1 MTETIDRSWAG
12 EEWRNTWTPQEKNT
26 LQGYTKAMHLTEEQ
40 IEGVLSELEEG
51 TPIHEASR
59 KYGTS
64 STQWF
69 RRVKRDP
76 ELHRRALAAQEEG
89 KGSQQE
95 NIRSMAWVE
104 ARNGNA
110 KMIERL
116 AIVML
121 PEWREALTTSRL
133 QVGNIDGEAF
143 KMAALKQFGASL
155 SDKDLETMIEIME
168 RASSQGETLELPL
181 TTNGSD

>member
-1 MTETIDRSWAG
+1 VKTADLKNWAG
-12 EEWRNTWTPQEKNT
+12 EEWRGNWSPPEEQTS
-26 LQGYTKAMHLTEEQ
+26 QGYTKAKYLKEEQ

-64 STQWF
+64 STQWM
-69 RRVKRDP
+69 RRVHRDA
-76 ELHRRALAAQEEG
+76 ELQRRSLEAIEEG
-89 KGSQQE
+89 KRAQQE
-95 NIRSMAWVE
+95 DIRSMAWKS
-104 ARNGNA
+104 AREGNA

-143 KMAALKQFGASL
+143 KMAALKQFGATL
-155 SDKDLETMIEIME
+155 SDADLGTMIEIME
-168 RASSQGETLELPL
+168 RASSGGEVLELPL
-181 TTNGSD
+181 TANGT